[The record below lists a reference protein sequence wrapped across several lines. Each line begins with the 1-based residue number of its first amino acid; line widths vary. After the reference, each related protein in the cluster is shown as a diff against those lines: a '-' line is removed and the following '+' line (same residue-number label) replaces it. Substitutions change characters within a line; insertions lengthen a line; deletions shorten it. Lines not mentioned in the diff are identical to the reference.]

1 MITNPVMTNLLD
13 FLSWINYI
21 VCMRKPFFR
30 IISILTLIA
39 AFAMFTG
46 LSENAFAEHSL
57 DNEKS
62 CYDYDE
68 CSAEEGQSPVQNST
82 SYCPFFL
89 CLSVNVVSP
98 FIPFIST
105 KAVHTSQT
113 TTRIFLESPPKSI
126 FHPPA
131 VV

>member
-1 MITNPVMTNLLD
+1 MPPVELLNSLD
-13 FLSWINYI
+13 FISWINYI
-21 VCMRKPFFR
+21 VCMRKPLFR

-46 LSENAFAEHSL
+46 LSENVFAEHSL

-62 CYDYDE
+62 CYDE
-68 CSAEEGQSPVQNST
+68 CGAEEGQSPAQNST
-82 SYCPFFL
+82 SYCPLFL
-89 CLSVNVVSP
+89 CLSVSISSP
-98 FIPFIST
+98 FIPFIFT
-105 KAVHTSQT
+105 EAVHTSQI
-113 TTRIFLESPPKSI
+113 TTRIFLESPSKSI